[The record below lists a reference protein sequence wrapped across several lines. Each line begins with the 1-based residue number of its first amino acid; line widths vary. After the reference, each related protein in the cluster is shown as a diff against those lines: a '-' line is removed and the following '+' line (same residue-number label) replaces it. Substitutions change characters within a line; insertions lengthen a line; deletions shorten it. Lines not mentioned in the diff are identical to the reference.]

1 LKEHLQFES
10 NYWFRPKRY
19 GYGLT
24 PISWQGWVATLILL
38 GILWMAAYTHGLFD
52 ANPIPTS
59 RAICNFMIDL
69 ITLSGL
75 FLVLMKDKTQGEIKW
90 NWGG

>member
-1 LKEHLQFES
+1 MQQEK

-24 PISWQGWVATLILL
+24 PMSWQGWMATLILL
-38 GILWMAAYTHGLFD
+38 FIVWGAGYTHGLFEE
-52 ANPIPTS
+52 TVTK
-59 RAICNFMIDL
+59 REICNFMIDI

-75 FLVLMKDKTQGEIKW
+75 FLVLMKDKTKGAIKW
-90 NWGG
+90 NWGSLD